1 MPSLK
6 EIQDQTMQVEVPLGG
21 LIVKVDFYP
30 TRFTGKLQKQLNAQA
45 RSAQAAIDA
54 GEEPSEE
61 DTESTAVLLTEICA
75 GWDITD
81 DKGKPCPITVPFLVD
96 SLGYFGMNKI
106 GFAVIGAIRP
116 NA

>member
-6 EIQDQTMQVEVPLGG
+6 EIQGQTMSVDVPLGG
-21 LIVKVDFYP
+21 LTVKVDFYP
-30 TRFTGKLQKQLNAQA
+30 TKFTGKLQKQLNALA

-54 GEEPSEE
+54 GEEPSDEE
-61 DTESTAVLLTEICA
+61 TESTAVLLTEICA
-75 GWDITD
+75 GWDITGD
-81 DKGKPCPITVPFLVD
+81 DGKPCPITVPFLVND
-96 SLGYFGMNKI
+96 LGYFGMNKI